1 MPYHIVYSIIHM
13 CVMFVGN
20 VTLFALWGDNM
31 TMATGNLYFDKYSP
45 VGDIVVIAVC
55 SVILVLVLTSFIK
68 KSKSFGLFMNMVIY
82 IVLAAVSD
90 IIYHNA
96 FNHITDS
103 NYTIVYIF
111 RILYHIFLFSIL
123 LLYVVYILEI
133 QRIEMSR
140 RYNFMLISTLLYIA
154 VIVLDIVMTVTGSG
168 FHINS
173 DRTVTQGSNIFLW
186 GYLAFMVVILYLM
199 IANRNRIYRQVMNG
213 FYGTMSVA
221 FIILYLEGRAGQSS
235 YTVATFLLPVLAMLY
250 LIHSTPYNIEIGA
263 ISAIALR
270 DTISYNYNRNIDFIF
285 MSMLLP
291 DFDVEGKSFS
301 KELQEVIRRF
311 SNEFFKGSILF
322 QVSNGH
328 VVMFARKKNNPDYE
342 NKINMLINAFYPEY
356 EKFQYDYKIVVGESI
371 EEISRKNEYISF
383 IKNIY
388 RNMEMN
394 SFHMVNYDDVTSF
407 NRYEY
412 ILEELGDIYRRR
424 DLRDSRVLAYCQ
436 PVYNIAEKKYD
447 TAEAL
452 MRLKLP
458 EIGLVYPD
466 QFIPL
471 AEENGYIHV
480 LTEIIL
486 QKSCDEI
493 RHLLSE
499 GYDVKRIS
507 VNVSVLEL
515 RDEGFTDDIH
525 RIIEASGIPEDKIA
539 IEITE
544 SQSESDFMLM
554 KDKVEE
560 LKEKG
565 IKFYLDDFGTGY
577 SNMERI
583 MEVPFDIIK
592 FDRSLVLASD
602 SNEKSESMV
611 SSLAN
616 MFSKLEYS
624 VLYEGVEND
633 LDEERCINMHATYL
647 QGYKYS
653 RPIPIIELSRF
664 FTKIV

>member
-1 MPYHIVYSIIHM
+1 
-13 CVMFVGN
+13 
-20 VTLFALWGDNM
+20 
-31 TMATGNLYFDKYSP
+31 
-45 VGDIVVIAVC
+45 
-55 SVILVLVLTSFIK
+55 
-68 KSKSFGLFMNMVIY
+68 
-82 IVLAAVSD
+82 
-90 IIYHNA
+90 
-96 FNHITDS
+96 
-103 NYTIVYIF
+103 
-111 RILYHIFLFSIL
+111 
-123 LLYVVYILEI
+123 
-133 QRIEMSR
+133 MSR
-140 RYNFMLISTLLYIA
+140 RFNFMLISTLLYIA